1 MKEDLRKKSDRRAW
15 LIVATGFLC
24 MFTIYAISL
33 NCLGLFL
40 KPMAE
45 TFDASRATI
54 SGITS
59 ISMIVGIPMTLIYGV
74 IFDKKAVKIP
84 MAIGC
89 FITGAGYMVLAY
101 APSIAIC
108 YVGAILIGIGA
119 SGAMQLPIS
128 VVLNNWFVEKKG
140 LAMGIA
146 FSGSGV
152 GGVVFSQ
159 LINYFIVA
167 HSWRTAYLVLGLLT
181 ILITVIPVSLF
192 VTKTPE
198 AVGLLP
204 YGKKKKHSADETVSE
219 VRAQS
224 SSSLMATIRTSEFWL
239 YFLGAAAISFTMS
252 AIKGHIPA
260 YMTDI
265 GYTEQV
271 AANILSITVL
281 TVIPGKPILG
291 IVFDKL
297 GSKAG
302 TLTSIGLMIL
312 GILLLIFTPVA
323 FLFAIF
329 FGICYGVGSAYA
341 TVGPAMVIGD
351 VFRSSSSN
359 YGTIFSISSTGATL
373 AGAIG
378 PAIFGAIF
386 DTTGSYTGAWI
397 LGIAGLFIG
406 MVLVVMAVHITHK
419 KYTKQQ
425 TLEVQYEN

>member
-1 MKEDLRKKSDRRAW
+1 MKEDLRRKSNKRAW
-15 LIVATGFLC
+15 LIVMTGFLC

-45 TFDASRATI
+45 TFATSRAVI
-54 SGITS
+54 SSITS
-59 ISMIVGIPMTLIYGV
+59 ISMIIGIPMTLIYGV
-74 IFDKKAVKIP
+74 IFDKKAIKVP

-89 FITGAGYMVLAY
+89 FITGVGYMVLAS
-101 APSIAIC
+101 ASSIAIC
-108 YVGAILIGIGA
+108 YMGAALVGIGA

-128 VVLNNWFVEKKG
+128 AVLNNWFIEKKG

-159 LINYFIVA
+159 LINYCIVA
-167 HSWRTAYLVLGLLT
+167 YSWRTAYLVLGIIT
-181 ILITVIPVSLF
+181 ILITVIPVLLF
-192 VTKTPE
+192 VSKTPE
-198 AVGLLP
+198 TAGLLP
-204 YGKKKKHSADETVSE
+204 YGKSATLSAHEAALNAKEQTT
-219 VRAQS
+219 S
-224 SSSLMATIRTSEFWL
+224 SFMSTIRTSEFWL

-265 GYTEQV
+265 GYTEQI

-281 TVIPGKPILG
+281 AVIPGKPLFG
-291 IVFDKL
+291 IIFDKF
-297 GSKAG
+297 GSKKGAS
-302 TLTSIGLMIL
+302 TSIGLMII
-312 GILLLIFTPVA
+312 GILLLIFTPIA
-323 FLFAIF
+323 FLFAIG

-351 VFRSSSSN
+351 IFRGSRS
-359 YGTIFSISSTGATL
+359 YATIFSISSTGATL

-378 PAIFGAIF
+378 PAVFGAIF
-386 DTTGSYTGAWI
+386 DNTGSYMGAWI
-397 LGIAGLFIG
+397 LGIAGLFVG
-406 MVLVVMAVHITHK
+406 AVLVIMAVHITQK
-419 KYTKQQ
+419 KYTKQIAM
-425 TLEVQYEN
+425 EVQYES